1 MDRLAAQHVP
11 IYATDSE
18 RTQIWNRCV
27 DSELPVVAIRNG
39 RRGYIVRYDLQH
51 LDVELDRETLR
62 ALRERTRQYRS
73 EPDRADPVSETEHVG
88 GEAGAVSGDLHTE
101 TESSARTL
109 ASRLSG
115 LLFDQDNWSAR

>member
-1 MDRLAAQHVP
+1 MDRLAARHVP
-11 IYATDSE
+11 MYATDSE
-18 RTQIWNRCV
+18 RTRIWDRCV
-27 DSELPVVAIRNG
+27 DSELPVVVIRNG

-62 ALRERTRQYRS
+62 AVRERTRQYRS
-73 EPDRADPVSETEHVG
+73 EPNQADPISETEHIG
-88 GEAGAVSGDLHTE
+88 GEAGSVSGDLHTE

>member
-11 IYATDSE
+11 MYATDSE
-18 RTQIWNRCV
+18 RTRIWDRCV

-39 RRGYIVRYDLQH
+39 RRGYIVRYDVQH

-62 ALRERTRQYRS
+62 TVRERTRQYRS
-73 EPDRADPVSETEHVG
+73 EPNHADPISETEHIG

-101 TESSARTL
+101 TEPSARAL

-115 LLFDQDNWSAR
+115 LVFDQDNWRAR